1 MSLVSV
7 LRNRRARAHF
17 IEPCRPTS
25 VPRPPG
31 GPDWLHE
38 IKHDGYRVVAYRDAR
53 GIRLI
58 TRNAHNWSD
67 RYPAVAEALKELAV
81 ASCVVDGEVA
91 IADADG
97 IPSLDLLRRG
107 PWVKP
112 EAILCAFDLIELN
125 GEDLRRLPIEQR
137 KARLESLVR
146 SSGPDISYVD
156 HVIGDGVEV
165 FRRACELG
173 FEGIVSKRRGS
184 PYRSGRS
191 LDWRKSMNP
200 DSPAFRREADEEW
213 NG

>member
-1 MSLVSV
+1 
-7 LRNRRARAHF
+7 
-17 IEPCRPTS
+17 
-25 VPRPPG
+25 
-31 GPDWLHE
+31 
-38 IKHDGYRVVAYRDAR
+38 VV
-53 GIRLI
+53 
-58 TRNAHNWSD
+58 
-67 RYPAVAEALKELAV
+67 EALKELSV

-97 IPSLDLLRRG
+97 ISSFDLLRRG
-107 PWVKP
+107 TWIKP
-112 EAILCAFDLIELN
+112 DAILCAFDLIELN

-156 HVIGDGVEV
+156 HVIGDGVEI

-184 PYRSGRS
+184 TYRSGRS

-200 DSPAFRREADEEW
+200 DSPAVRREAEEEW